1 MRARLTALKRRLSQ
15 RGAFLLLLAA
25 FDLTYAS
32 GLAWA
37 PAETRATPT
46 YAFIAGMLPLSVWAA
61 TWAAVGVLCLAQAWT
76 TQDRVAYT
84 AATALKIAWALLHLG
99 AWAFDVLPRGYI
111 SAAIWLLAAGA
122 VMIMASVAKGGVRDA

>member
-15 RGAFLLLLAA
+15 RGAFLLLLAV
-25 FDLTYAS
+25 FDLVYAS

-46 YAFIAGMLPLSVWAA
+46 YVFLASLLPLGAWAVVWAV
-61 TWAAVGVLCLAQAWT
+61 VGLLCLVQAWT
-76 TQDRVAYT
+76 AQDRFAYT
-84 AATALKIAWALLHLG
+84 AATALKILWALLHLG
-99 AWAFDVLPRGYI
+99 AWAFDVLLRGYI

-122 VMIMASVAKGGVRDA
+122 VMIMASVAKGGVR